1 MKEEKRAMMN
11 VEKRGMLTSLKLTK
25 QQTSLLLPTLR
36 PDPKSI
42 RDDIAKFK
50 VGMTSIPLF
59 NGSDREHRRPS
70 MTISRKLRVN
80 EFKMM
85 YNK

>member
-1 MKEEKRAMMN
+1 MKEEKGA
-11 VEKRGMLTSLKLTK
+11 MLTSLKLTK
-25 QQTSLLLPTLR
+25 QRTSLLLPTLK

-59 NGSDREHRRPS
+59 HGAERRPS
-70 MTISRKLRVN
+70 LTISRKLKVN

-85 YNK
+85 FNK